1 MAERTAPEPSALP
14 PTRTVSSGLALA
26 APCLES
32 RLFQGQPCLH
42 LRLACGDAVTVAL
55 HGAQVMSW
63 VSAGRE
69 RLYLSPMAVFDGRS
83 AIRGGVPVCFPQFNQ
98 RGPLPKHGFARNL
111 SWSQVP
117 GRSSVPDGANQT
129 ASAGSGNSAHLSL
142 RLRDSEF
149 TRALWPHSFEA
160 TLTVQLEPGSLQI
173 TLEAFNADDKPL
185 LFTGALHSYLAV
197 DDIGATRLGGLQGRA
212 GWDALTDQSSQVS
225 GELRFNGE
233 FDQVYAA
240 RSTPL
245 SLHDGTHRLQITQSA
260 NFTDTVVWN
269 PGAALCGRLTDMP
282 ANGFARMLCVEAA
295 QVMTPVEVRPGD
307 TWAGWQRFTVC

>member
-1 MAERTAPEPSALP
+1 MAERTAPAPSALP
-14 PTRTVSSGLALA
+14 PTRTVSSRPALA
-26 APCLES
+26 APCLEN

-42 LRLACGDAVTVAL
+42 LRLPCGDAVTVAL
-55 HGAQVMSW
+55 YGAHVMSW

-69 RLYLSPMAVFDGRS
+69 RLYLSPKAVFDGRS

-111 SWSQVP
+111 RWSQVP
-117 GRSSVPDGANQT
+117 ARGSVPDGANQT
-129 ASAGSGNSAHLSL
+129 AAAGSGDIAHLSL
-142 RLRDSEF
+142 RLHDSEF

-173 TLEAFNADDKPL
+173 KLQACNADDKPL

-197 DDIGATRLGGLQGRA
+197 DDIAATRLGGLQGQS
-212 GWDALTDQSSQVS
+212 GWDALTDQIGEVS
-225 GELRFNGE
+225 GEIRFNGE
-233 FDQVYAA
+233 FDRVYGT

-245 SLHDGTHRLQITQSA
+245 TLHAGTHRLQITQSA
-260 NFTDTVVWN
+260 SFADTVVWN

-295 QVMTPVEVRPGD
+295 QVMTPIEVRPGD
-307 TWAGWQRFTVC
+307 TWAGWQHFTVL

>member
-1 MAERTAPEPSALP
+1 MAERAAPAPSALP
-14 PTRTVSSGLALA
+14 PTRTVSSGPALS
-26 APCLES
+26 APCLER

-111 SWSQVP
+111 CWSQVS

-129 ASAGSGNSAHLSL
+129 AAAGSGNSAHLSL
-142 RLRDSEF
+142 RLHDSEF

-173 TLEAFNADDKPL
+173 TLEACNADDKPL
-185 LFTGALHSYLAV
+185 LFTGALHTYLAV
-197 DDIGATRLGGLQGRA
+197 DDIAAVRLDGLRGQPC
-212 GWDALTDQSSQVS
+212 WNALTDQTGPGSD
-225 GELRFNGE
+225 GLRFNGD
-233 FDQVYAA
+233 FDRVYAA
-240 RSTPL
+240 APTPL
-245 SLHDGTHRLQITQSA
+245 TLRDGTQRLQISQSA
-260 NFTDTVVWN
+260 SLSDTVVWN

-295 QVMTPVEVRPGD
+295 QVMAPVRLAAGAE
-307 TWAGWQRFTVC
+307 WQGWQRLAVL

>member
-1 MAERTAPEPSALP
+1 MAERTALAPSALP
-14 PTRTVSSGLALA
+14 PTRTVRSGPAPA
-26 APCLES
+26 APCVEN

-69 RLYLSPMAVFDGRS
+69 RLYLSPRAVFDGRS

-111 SWSQVP
+111 RWSQAQ
-117 GRSSVPDGANQT
+117 GCSSAPEGANQT
-129 ASAGSGNSAHLSL
+129 AVAGSGDSAHLSL
-142 RLRDSEF
+142 RLNDNEF
-149 TRALWPHSFEA
+149 TRALWPQSFEA
-160 TLTVQLEPGSLQI
+160 TLTVQLEPGSLKI
-173 TLEAFNADDKPL
+173 TLQACNVDDKPL
-185 LFTGALHSYLAV
+185 LFTGALHTYLAV
-197 DDIGATRLGGLQGRA
+197 DDIAATRLGGLQGQP
-212 GWDALTDQSSQVS
+212 GWDALTDQIGQVN

-233 FDQVYAA
+233 FDRVYAA

-245 SLHDGTHRLQITQSA
+245 TLHDGTHRLQITQSA
-260 NFTDTVVWN
+260 SFADTVVWN

-295 QVMTPVEVRPGD
+295 QVMTPAEVRPGD
-307 TWAGWQRFTVC
+307 AWAGWQRFTVL

>member
-1 MAERTAPEPSALP
+1 MAERTAPAPSALP
-14 PTRTVSSGLALA
+14 PTRTVNSGPALA
-26 APCLES
+26 AHCVED
-32 RLFQGQPCLH
+32 RLFQGQPWLH

-55 HGAQVMSW
+55 HGAQVISW

-69 RLYLSPMAVFDGRS
+69 RLYLSPRAVFDGRS

-111 SWSQVP
+111 RWSQVP
-117 GRSSVPDGANQT
+117 GRSSAPDGASQ
-129 ASAGSGNSAHLSL
+129 AAAGSGDSAHLSL
-142 RLRDSEF
+142 RLHDSEF

-173 TLEAFNADDKPL
+173 TLQACNVDDKL
-185 LFTGALHSYLAV
+185 LLLTGALHTYLAV
-197 DDIGATRLGGLQGRA
+197 DDIAGTRLGGLQGQP
-212 GWDALTDQSSQVS
+212 GWDALTDQIGQVS

-233 FDQVYAA
+233 FDRVYGA

-245 SLHDGTHRLQITQSA
+245 TLHDGTHRLQIRQSA
-260 NFTDTVVWN
+260 SFADTVVWN
-269 PGAALCGRLTDMP
+269 PGAALCGRLSDMP

-295 QVMTPVEVRPGD
+295 QVMTPIEVRPGD
-307 TWAGWQRFTVC
+307 TWAGWQRFTVL